1 MLSELTYCSSNIKKI
16 KDVNRLFPDLSTKL
30 SVDLPEIIDSAF
42 NTILYKTL
50 LSNENEIIEDASV
63 EIDGKLIIDIKWKL
77 ETIIHEQPGVWY
89 VYLGVKRNNKIY
101 IYKGEQTGV
110 FKAPDKENINSEQ
123 VVFAFDTYFKPD
135 GSVETFH
142 ELKLKG
148 LSDKFNVRKM
158 ALDNLFN
165 NIYVDVVEIDDIISD
180 TKPLIWQ
187 NNYSFLDFIAD
198 NSNYV
203 FSEKIYN
210 TFMKRKIIVC
220 QEI

>member
-16 KDVNRLFPDLSTKL
+16 KDVNRLFPNLPTKL

-63 EIDGKLIIDIKWKL
+63 EIDGNLIIDIKWKL
-77 ETIIHEQPGVWY
+77 ETITHEQTGVWY
-89 VYLGVKRNNKIY
+89 VYLGVKNNNKIY
-101 IYKGEQTGV
+101 IYKAEQTGV

-135 GSVETFH
+135 GSIKTFH

-165 NIYVDVVEIDDIISD
+165 NIYVDIVEIDDII
-180 TKPLIWQ
+180 KANKILMWQ
-187 NNYSFLDFIAD
+187 NNYSFLDFIES
-198 NSNYV
+198 NSTYTI
-203 FSEKIYN
+203 SEKIYN
-210 TFMKRKIIVC
+210 TLIK
-220 QEI
+220 

>member
-1 MLSELTYCSSNIKKI
+1 MLSELTYCSSNSKKI
-16 KDVNRLFPDLSTKL
+16 KDVNRLFPKLPTKL

-63 EIDGKLIIDIKWKL
+63 EIDGNLIIDIKWKL
-77 ETIIHEQPGVWY
+77 ETITHEQTGVWY
-89 VYLGVKRNNKIY
+89 VYLGVKNNNKIY
-101 IYKGEQTGV
+101 IYKAEQTGV

-165 NIYVDVVEIDDIISD
+165 NTSVNVVEIDDII
-180 TKPLIWQ
+180 KANKILMWQ
-187 NNYSFLDFIAD
+187 NNYSFLDFIES
-198 NSNYV
+198 NSTYTI
-203 FSEKIYN
+203 SEKIYN
-210 TFMKRKIIVC
+210 TLIK
-220 QEI
+220 

>member
-1 MLSELTYCSSNIKKI
+1 MIDNLTYCSSNVKKI
-16 KDVNRLFPDLSTKL
+16 EDVNRLFPNISTKL

-77 ETIIHEQPGVWY
+77 ETITHEQPGVWY

-101 IYKGEQTGV
+101 IYKAEQTGV
-110 FKAPDKENINSEQ
+110 FKAPNKENINSEQ

-142 ELKLKG
+142 DLKLKG

-165 NIYVDVVEIDDIISD
+165 NIYVDVIEIDDIISD

-187 NNYSFLDFIAD
+187 NGYRFLDFIIT
-198 NSNYV
+198 NQNY
-203 FSEKIYN
+203 SIEEKIYN
-210 TFMKRKIIVC
+210 NLIIR
-220 QEI
+220 